1 MKLKYLLFLPLFIA
15 SSQAE
20 VPTISETADLT
31 ALFKVSSN
39 DAAEWRP
46 LVETIVSIFNPL
58 DKAAVARHILYP
70 VSIKYPLEI
79 RNEAELLEHWDL
91 VFDDE
96 LVSKIAN
103 SKISD
108 WSKVGWRGVMLENG
122 VVWLDEE
129 SKKIITTNY
138 TTKKGQQVFDEFT
151 ADIKKTLHPSVS
163 EYRKNKMDLV
173 SAKYR
178 LRMDWLDDKVLR
190 FALWE
195 SGQDISSK
203 PQVFIESEEWRYD
216 GSCAYFY
223 ATFRK
228 DGLKY
233 EYTPDGKHQQMLSI
247 YRGEE
252 LLYQKEFESHRHYN
266 LSN

>member
-1 MKLKYLLFLPLFIA
+1 MKLKYLLFLPLFVA

-58 DKAAVARHILYP
+58 NKAAVARHILYP

-91 VFDDE
+91 VFDDV

-178 LRMDWLDDKVLR
+178 LRLDWLDDKVLR
-190 FALWE
+190 LALWE

-203 PQVFIESEEWRYD
+203 PQVSIESEEWRYE
-216 GSCAYFY
+216 GSRAYFY